1 MKLSVLPH
9 RHSRTNKNTT
19 SKSEFDIKLLKTNKQ
34 SFQMLF
40 LNTFHAFE
48 KKKKKLVHMPQQ

>member
-48 KKKKKLVHMPQQ
+48 KKK